1 MRRLASEVIRELETR
16 IARLE
21 RNLNRRTA
29 NTFVS
34 PRDRRVVLRN
44 SIMDNPRNGTVYA
57 LELSDGRSHKFYEVI
72 VDGNKVTTNYG
83 RIGTKGRSQ
92 TKSYADNDEAMYIA
106 EEQYKAKRK
115 KGYIDIF
122 DKMRNDEAIGKYSP
136 QGYDPYATTMSAITQ
151 VVGTNIEDSSESE
164 ISKVWPEVR
173 YQGKGDFLNTYMR
186 WINKIEDD
194 EISEGR
200 SVDLVDDFGNYLEI
214 SWQQECYLG
223 YNQREDY
230 FVMGF
235 DLSLYSEISADEWA
249 EHQDAM
255 QEYNDALEE
264 WEDSDGDM
272 DDEPEPEDFRG
283 YNDRYDGED
292 DPRDGVD
299 GWAAVTFKANGNRV
313 EILDV
318 KIESE
323 ERFYSGRFGG
333 LEDVKS
339 EHRGIIDI
347 RLD

>member
-29 NTFVS
+29 NTFVE
-34 PRDRRVVLRN
+34 PRDRRVTLRN
-44 SIMDNPRNGTVYA
+44 SIMDNPRRGTVYA
-57 LELSDGRSHKFYEVI
+57 LELSDDRSHKFYEII

-92 TKSYADNDEAMYIA
+92 TKSYDDNDEARYIA

-122 DKMRNDEAIGKYSP
+122 DQMRNDEAIGKYSP
-136 QGYDPYATTMSAITQ
+136 QGYDPYATTMSAITK
-151 VVGTNIEDSSESE
+151 VVGTNIENSSESE
-164 ISKVWPEVR
+164 IDKAWPEVR
-173 YQGKGDFLNTYMR
+173 YQGEGDFLNTYMG
-186 WINKIEDD
+186 WIREIEDD

-200 SVDLVDDFGNYLEI
+200 STDLVDDFNNDLEI
-214 SWQQECYLG
+214 SWAQECYLG

-235 DLSLYSEISADEWA
+235 DLSLYSETSADEWDA
-249 EHQDAM
+249 HQDAV
-255 QEYNDALEE
+255 QEYNDAYEE
-264 WEDSDGDM
+264 WQESDD
-272 DDEPEPEDFRG
+272 DYADEPEQEDFEG
-283 YNDRYDGED
+283 YDYQYDGED
-292 DPRDGVD
+292 DPRGGVD
-299 GWAAVTFKANGNRV
+299 GWAAVTFKANGTNV

-318 KIESE
+318 TIESE
-323 ERFYSGRFGG
+323 ERFYGSRRSGLDTVER
-333 LEDVKS
+333 
-339 EHRGIIDI
+339 EHRGIINL